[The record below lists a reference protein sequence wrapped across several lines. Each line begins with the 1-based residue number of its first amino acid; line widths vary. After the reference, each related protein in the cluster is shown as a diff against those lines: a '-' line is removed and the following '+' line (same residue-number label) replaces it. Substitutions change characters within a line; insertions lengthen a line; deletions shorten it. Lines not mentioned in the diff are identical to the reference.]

1 MLQFPLIQ
9 DVVPFILK
17 EIPVLNFQC
26 LFIWTFLNQKKKKE
40 SSSRRPLF
48 RKKLDENNCSG
59 KFDNISNDDNDDNT
73 IIPSI
78 TITRKTQDVS
88 TLSPVVNT
96 NMSTQTNS
104 RNTHEQQERGTQNTS
119 TQICA

>member
-9 DVVPFILK
+9 DFVPFILK

-26 LFIWTFLNQKKKKE
+26 LFIWTFLNQKKE

-48 RKKLDENNCSG
+48 RKKLDENNYSG
-59 KFDNISNDDNDDNT
+59 KFDNISNDDNDDST

-88 TLSPVVNT
+88 TQSPVVNT

-104 RNTHEQQERGTQNTS
+104 TNTHEQQERGT
-119 TQICA
+119 

>member
-9 DVVPFILK
+9 DFVNFILK

-26 LFIWTFLNQKKKKE
+26 LCIWIYPYLSKPKKK

-48 RKKLDENNCSG
+48 RKKWDENNNSE
-59 KFDNISNDDNDDNT
+59 KLDNISNGAKDDST

-88 TLSPVVNT
+88 TQSPVVNT

-104 RNTHEQQERGTQNTS
+104 TNTHE
-119 TQICA
+119 